1 MQFNRFQSM
10 SIVITGNPGV
20 GKHTVAHEI
29 AKRLELSILD
39 INNLAKDEG
48 LFEKNNDVTE
58 IDVLK
63 LENIMKKQDLTDKII
78 VGHLA
83 PYILE
88 KNKVKTVIVLR
99 RNPYYL
105 MSIYKERKY
114 SERKSKEN
122 ASSEIL
128 GIIVNDAINRF
139 HEKTFQLNIVEQDI
153 QKTIQKVMKVI
164 TTGKGNDTIDWLE
177 MIKKNN
183 DLKEFFSD

>member
-1 MQFNRFQSM
+1 MQFNRFHGM

-20 GKHTVAHEI
+20 GKHTIAHEI
-29 AKRLELSILD
+29 AKRLGLSILD

-48 LFEKNNDVTE
+48 LFEKNSDVIE

-63 LENIMKKQDLTDKII
+63 LEKIMKKQDLTDKII

-99 RNPYYL
+99 RNPYHL

-128 GIIVNDAINRF
+128 GIIANDAINRF
-139 HEKTFQLNIVEQDI
+139 HEKTFQINIAEQDI

-164 TTGKGNDTIDWLE
+164 TAGKGNETIDWLE

-183 DLKEFFSD
+183 DFREFFSD

>member
-1 MQFNRFQSM
+1 MRFIRFHGM

-20 GKHTVAHEI
+20 GKHTIAYEI
-29 AKRLELSILD
+29 GKKLKLSILD
-39 INNLAKDEG
+39 INTLAKDEG
-48 LFEKNNDVTE
+48 LFEKNNDMIE

-63 LENIMKKQDLTDKII
+63 LEKIIKKQNITDKII

-88 KNKVKTVIVLR
+88 KNKVKTIIVLR

-105 MSIYKERKY
+105 MSVYKERKY
-114 SERKSKEN
+114 TEKKSKEN

-128 GIIVNDAINRF
+128 GIIANDAINRF
-139 HEKTFQLNIVEQDI
+139 HEKTFQINIVEQDI

-164 TTGKGNDTIDWLE
+164 TTEKGNETIDWLE

-183 DLKEFFSD
+183 DFREFFSD

>member
-1 MQFNRFQSM
+1 M
-10 SIVITGNPGV
+10 I
-20 GKHTVAHEI
+20 
-29 AKRLELSILD
+29 
-39 INNLAKDEG
+39 
-48 LFEKNNDVTE
+48 E

-63 LENIMKKQDLTDKII
+63 LEKIIKKQNITDKII

-99 RNPYYL
+99 RNPYDL
-105 MSIYKERKY
+105 MSVYKEREYTDK
-114 SERKSKEN
+114 KSKEN

-128 GIIVNDAINRF
+128 GIIANDAINRF
-139 HEKTFQLNIVEQDI
+139 HEKTFQINIAEQNI

-164 TTGKGNDTIDWLE
+164 TTGKGNEAIDWLE

-183 DLKEFFSD
+183 DLREFFSD